1 MHIAGTSFC
10 QLEISSKTFQSHFD
24 FSPTLSKA
32 INSNTIVDLAM
43 QVCLEDF
50 KETVAF
56 LVIKMNPLVD
66 FKSLVTYIRLTLLY
80 SLDSD

>member
-10 QLEISSKTFQSHFD
+10 QIEIFSKKFQSHFN

-43 QVCLEDF
+43 QVYLEDF
-50 KETVAF
+50 KKTVAL
-56 LVIKMNPLVD
+56 LVIKINPLVN
-66 FKSLVTYIRLTLLY
+66 FKSLVTYIQLTSLY
-80 SLDSD
+80 FLDSD

>member
-10 QLEISSKTFQSHFD
+10 QLEIFSKIFQSHFD

-50 KETVAF
+50 KEIVAL
-56 LVIKMNPLVD
+56 LVIKINPFVD
-66 FKSLVTYIRLTLLY
+66 FKSLVTYIQLTLLY
-80 SLDSD
+80 S

>member
-10 QLEISSKTFQSHFD
+10 KLEIFSKNFQSHFD

-50 KETVAF
+50 KEIVAL
-56 LVIKMNPLVD
+56 LVIKINPFVN
-66 FKSLVTYIRLTLLY
+66 FKSLVTYIQLTLLY
-80 SLDSD
+80 S